1 MPVRSRRFQA
11 SASAQSTVLGG
22 RGGEGSSCE
31 QHISRTLRVRTLR
44 SASLLSPECTA
55 DSEALAAKAQV
66 DESKWRAFRQGNQ
79 EMLPDKALATMPC
92 VVELMRE
99 GSLMARDAVDEKTV
113 KAAARPLYARKTALE
128 AFVQALQGNAPS
140 STASLLAVCFTKR
153 V

>member
-1 MPVRSRRFQA
+1 MGQAVNSTSAARSE
-11 SASAQSTVLGG
+11 SARL
-22 RGGEGSSCE
+22 
-31 QHISRTLRVRTLR
+31 LR
-44 SASLLSPECTA
+44 SASLLNPACTA
-55 DSEALAAKAQV
+55 DPQALAAQAQV

-99 GSLMARDAVDEKTV
+99 GSLMAVDAVDEKTV

-140 STASLLAVCFTKR
+140 STASLLAVCFTQR